1 MQHWLIKSD
10 PETYGW
16 PEFVAKGTDMWE
28 GVRNYAAR
36 NNLMAMKTGDLVLFY
51 HSVINPAVVGI
62 ARVAREHYPDPTTE
76 DNRWVVVDFTV
87 ERALTHP
94 VSLKTIKSTPLFANI
109 GLVRQ
114 SRLSVMPLTET
125 EYDAILLMSEK
136 EEGEGG

>member
-1 MQHWLIKSD
+1 MQYWLIKSD

-16 PEFVAKGTDMWE
+16 PEFVEKGTDMWE

-36 NNLMAMKTGDLVLFY
+36 NNLIAMKTGDLALFY
-51 HSVINPAVVGI
+51 HSNINPAVVGI
-62 ARVAREHYPDPTTE
+62 ARVVKEHYPDPSTD

-87 ERALTHP
+87 ERPLTYP
-94 VSLKTIKSTPLFANI
+94 VSLKTIKSNPIFANI

-125 EYDAILLMSEK
+125 EFKEIVRLSEVQ
-136 EEGEGG
+136 EN